1 MIIISSNHSKILAIH
16 ETSHEYG
23 YGQWYNIFEESC
35 EIPFIKDSLTKVY
48 EDNVDCIT
56 QIKTNDRTK
65 HIFLKFL
72 YILELQDKSEI
83 NVK

>member
-1 MIIISSNHSKILAIH
+1 MKQVMNMVMVSD
-16 ETSHEYG
+16 TTY
-23 YGQWYNIFEESC
+23 IFEESC

-72 YILELQDKSEI
+72 YIHELQDKSEI